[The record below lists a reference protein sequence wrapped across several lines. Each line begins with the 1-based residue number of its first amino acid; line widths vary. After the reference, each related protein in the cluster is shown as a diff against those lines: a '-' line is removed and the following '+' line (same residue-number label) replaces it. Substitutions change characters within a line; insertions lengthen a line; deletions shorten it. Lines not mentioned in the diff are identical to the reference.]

1 MLFNKNMSEAHKIGQ
16 ILREKAVFK
25 PCESAYL
32 DELTKKSRLVNLS
45 KGQVLFLNKDK
56 ASNFYI
62 VLKGWVKLYRETMD
76 GIQVVVDIMPTG
88 HMFGETSIFEE
99 DVYPYSAEAVEPST
113 VIELPIKMLKTE
125 IESNS
130 KFALKM
136 MGAMVRYRKQQDQEL
151 EHRTI
156 QNASQRIGCFLLR
169 IAQMEEQ
176 GSLTVCLPYDKTL
189 VASKLG
195 MQPETFS
202 RALTKLKEATG
213 IEVKGNSVQ
222 IESIDKLAGYSCEA
236 CSWDFPCKDIQKKSC

>member
-1 MLFNKNMSEAHKIGQ
+1 MSEIQRIGL

-25 PCESAYL
+25 PCDTTYL
-32 DELTKKSRLVNLS
+32 DLLAQKSRLVNLS
-45 KGQVLFLNKDK
+45 KGQVLFLSKDN
-56 ASNFYI
+56 ADYFYI
-62 VLKGWVKLYRETMD
+62 VLKGWVKLYRETLD
-76 GIQVVVDIMPTG
+76 GVQVVVDIMPVG

-99 DVYPYSAEAVEPST
+99 DVYPYSAEAVESST

-130 KFALKM
+130 KFALSM

-169 IAQMEEQ
+169 IAQQEKQ
-176 GSLTVCLPYDKTL
+176 GSLTVRLPYDKTL

-202 RALTKLKEATG
+202 RALVKLKEATG

-236 CSWDFPCKDIQKKSC
+236 CSWDFPCKDIQNKSC